1 MFDYEET
8 KEDAICSF
16 EQQIKQL
23 VKDAFD
29 KGYQCGYA
37 DCRAMNDIPYHY
49 ESQVVEVV
57 EKCDRPLMDC
67 ENCWKELHCEAKD
80 RPQIDCSWK

>member
-8 KEDAICSF
+8 KEDAIYFF

-37 DCRAMNDIPYHY
+37 DCRFVNNMECHY
-49 ESQVVEVV
+49 EPQVVEIV

-67 ENCWKELHCEAKD
+67 ENCWRELHCRVKD
-80 RPQIDCSWK
+80 RPQTERSK